1 MKIVIESYGKK
12 YQVETDHDDV
22 SIEDYL
28 DIFARLLHQAGFHS
42 NTIKESI
49 IEMAE
54 ELKE

>member
-28 DIFARLLHQAGFHS
+28 DIFARLLHQVGFHS
-42 NTIKESI
+42 NTVKESI